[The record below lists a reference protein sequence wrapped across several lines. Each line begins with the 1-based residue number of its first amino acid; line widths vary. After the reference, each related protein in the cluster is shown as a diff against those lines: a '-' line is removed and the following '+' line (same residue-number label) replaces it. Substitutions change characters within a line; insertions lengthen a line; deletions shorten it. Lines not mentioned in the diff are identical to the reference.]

1 MYFPPLATA
10 TLQGQFSFWYVSLF
24 FSPINTNWED
34 KRVSFLGEKLEKMVS
49 PSRMHQSTSGGL
61 QGGISFLYEAI
72 AVSALVTLFFSSN
85 INEINSTH
93 LFLLLFT
100 DHHKW
105 SPGWAISS
113 EIKTVMLTLIES
125 SFGHF
130 MTHVIEAKKD
140 RRALH
145 PGSNKVWE
153 LTLFFYNWMKL
164 TKLSSGILLVLI
176 LLSVKL
182 HTDLNISI
190 SSQEI
195 FHHNWWRSYQ

>member
-1 MYFPPLATA
+1 MLILNFPY
-10 TLQGQFSFWYVSLF
+10 TLVLPTISNNHSSGSVLISVCKHVV
-24 FSPINTNWED
+24 SPINTNWED
-34 KRVSFLGEKLEKMVS
+34 KRVSLLGEKLGKTVS

-72 AVSALVTLFFSSN
+72 AVSALVTLFYSSN

-100 DHHKW
+100 DHHRW
-105 SPGWAISS
+105 SLGWAISS

-140 RRALH
+140 RQRSFASWIKWSLRVN
-145 PGSNKVWE
+145 S
-153 LTLFFYNWMKL
+153 LFFTIEW
-164 TKLSSGILLVLI
+164 SW
-176 LLSVKL
+176 
-182 HTDLNISI
+182 
-190 SSQEI
+190 Q
-195 FHHNWWRSYQ
+195 SYHQVSF